1 MQPKTNA
8 TVSRIGRSSTV
19 LPSTSFTKAG
29 LYSVALLPLAFLAG
43 CMLDETGYTSA
54 DYYYLNPYKN
64 LSTIGSVALV
74 EPNNNSVYP
83 QMSAEVT
90 ESLFQAVQKKQL
102 FAVRVVRQNDLAW
115 RNLQITSDST
125 YTLQQLHAMRQTL
138 YCNAV
143 LVGTITSYQ
152 PYPYMSIGLRLK
164 LVDLADG
171 RLLWAIEQIWDTADK
186 ETEKRIGKYF
196 RAQMRSGHA
205 PVPEQLVAVSPIHF
219 MKFVAYEVAET
230 LRHGR

>member
-1 MQPKTNA
+1 MIVT
-8 TVSRIGRSSTV
+8 TDRISGSSTA
-19 LPSTSFTKAG
+19 LELSTFRQAG
-29 LYSVALLPLAFLAG
+29 LHLTTLLSLTFLAG
-43 CMLDETGYTSA
+43 CMFDKTGCTSQ
-54 DYYYLNPYKN
+54 DHYYLNPHKN
-64 LSTIGSVALV
+64 LSTIGSVTLL

-115 RNLQITSDST
+115 RNLQITPDSA
-125 YTLQQLHAMRQTL
+125 YTLRQIHAMRQTL
-138 YCNAV
+138 NCNAV

-152 PYPYMSIGLRLK
+152 PYPHMSIGLRLR

-171 RLLWAIEQIWDTADK
+171 QLLWAMEQIWDTADK
-186 ETEKRIGKYF
+186 ATEKRIGRYF
-196 RAQMRSGHA
+196 HAQIRSAQA

-219 MKFVAYEVAET
+219 LKFVAYEVAET
-230 LRHGR
+230 LKRSQ